1 VSATVAIAGG
11 GPAGLAAA
19 AAAADAGATVL
30 LFEEQPRLGGQL
42 RYRAQPVAARVGEH
56 AMRPDRLLALLADEA
71 IAAGAELRTGALAT
85 GHFPDGALL
94 IVEGDRGWSLRPDA
108 VIVATGSTDLPYPF
122 AGATFPGV
130 FSGRG
135 LQILLNEHRVK
146 PGRRFAVIG
155 SGGEAEELA
164 VDIMLA
170 GGEVVW
176 SGIAPAPFLAAESPD
191 GVTALRIGQERHA
204 VDVIAIAVGRQPAAA
219 LATMAGTALGFCAEL
234 GGMAPVV
241 DERLQSPASGVF
253 VAGDAAGVGS
263 IGVAIA
269 EGRLAGVAAA
279 AMLGLAD
286 EDDVAAARAAG
297 GLELARRL
305 SLRMAPRPSFVQP
318 YA

>member
-1 VSATVAIAGG
+1 
-11 GPAGLAAA
+11 
-19 AAAADAGATVL
+19 
-30 LFEEQPRLGGQL
+30 
-42 RYRAQPVAARVGEH
+42 
-56 AMRPDRLLALLADEA
+56 MRPDRLLALLADEA

-85 GHFPDGALL
+85 GLFPDGALL
-94 IVEGDRGWSLRPDA
+94 IVEGDRGWSLQAAA

-135 LQILLNEHRVK
+135 LQILLNQHRVR
-146 PGRRFAVIG
+146 PGRRFAVV
-155 SGGEAEELA
+155 GGGEEAEELA
-164 VDIMLA
+164 VDILLA

-176 SGIAPAPFLAAESPD
+176 SGIAPAPFLAADAPD
-191 GVTALRIGQERHA
+191 GVTALTIGQERHA
-204 VDVIAIAVGRQPAAA
+204 VDVIAIAVGRQPDAA
-219 LATMAGTALGFCAEL
+219 LATMSGTALRFSAEL

-241 DERLQSPASGVF
+241 DAQMRSPASRVF

-279 AMLGLAD
+279 AMLGLAG

-297 GLELARRL
+297 GPELARRL
-305 SLRMAPRPSFVQP
+305 SLRTAPWPSFAQP